1 MSAIAV
7 FVLLVYGTI
16 NELFVD
22 IHTHVYL
29 QTANISNDGLILST
43 QCHKTMEVFIYIAQ
57 CRGKFF

>member
-22 IHTHVYL
+22 IHTYVYL
-29 QTANISNDGLILST
+29 QTANISNDGLIYQHNVIRQWRFL
-43 QCHKTMEVFIYIAQ
+43 YI
-57 CRGKFF
+57 